1 LNGCIQFRKISYL
14 EMRDIVN
21 VNTIARPPRKTP
33 THTGFSSKL
42 QRVSRTSLSEDIAHQ
57 ILTLISTGDLRPGER
72 LPSERELCTLFGVGR
87 SSLREAIRCLVI
99 VGILDVSVG
108 NGTFL
113 ATNAER
119 FIGKV
124 AEWRVLTEHQNMEN
138 LMEVRLALECAAS
151 ARAAMCGTDKHFKE
165 LEDLVKKMRR
175 SVSQPKQFI
184 ALDLEFHVLLAEAS
198 NNPLLV
204 DLLNM
209 LRKQLSS
216 AMLTFVTMPGG
227 ASLACKHHEEMLTAL
242 RNRDSEAARMVMQ
255 IHLSSSLE
263 RYRKSG
269 VGTAATTTQVTK
281 SRAARIPLQVMQ
293 LHTRKSVKSSVQD

>member
-1 LNGCIQFRKISYL
+1 
-14 EMRDIVN
+14 MRDIVN
-21 VNTIARPPRKTP
+21 VNTITRPPRKTS
-33 THTGFSSKL
+33 THAGFSSKL

-57 ILTLISTGDLRPGER
+57 ILALISTGDLGPGER

-151 ARAAMCGTDKHFKE
+151 ARAAMCGTEKHFRG
-165 LEDLVKKMRR
+165 LEDLIKKMRR

-227 ASLACKHHEEMLTAL
+227 AALACKHHDEMLAAI

-263 RYRKSG
+263 RYRKAG
-269 VGTAATTTQVTK
+269 VGSAPATTQPAQNR
-281 SRAARIPLQVMQ
+281 SARSPLPVMQ
-293 LHTRKSVKSSVQD
+293 LHTRESAKSSAQD